1 LKQRGL
7 RPAVL
12 LRGYGREEKAP
23 LALAP
28 GQQAPIS
35 QTGEEAR
42 LILQAGDAWV
52 GVGADRQLAWHA
64 VARLGE
70 IDVLLLD
77 DGFQHWP
84 LRRDLD
90 IVLID
95 ALDPFRGGVF
105 PIGRLREPFSAL
117 RRAHAVVITRA
128 ASGRQYAGLR
138 AEIARFTSSPVF
150 VGFVEAS
157 LPALPP
163 GRIGAFCGLG
173 HPASFWQTLAQCG
186 IEPEFR
192 REFPDHHRYDDGEIR
207 AMAKQADLLVT
218 TEKDLANIESGVAR
232 ECNVYAIPI
241 RMRIEPLEPLLEA
254 IDRCL
259 RAKAARALR

>member
-1 LKQRGL
+1 
-7 RPAVL
+7 
-12 LRGYGREEKAP
+12 LRGYGREERAP

-28 GQQAPIS
+28 GQQAPVS

-52 GVGADRQLAWHA
+52 GIGADRQLAWHA
-64 VARLGE
+64 LARLAR
-70 IDVLLLD
+70 IDVALLD

-84 LRRDLD
+84 MRRDLD

-117 RRAHAVVITRA
+117 RRAGAVVITRA
-128 ASGRQYAGLR
+128 TRGRDYAGLR
-138 AEIARFTSSPVF
+138 AEIARFTAAPVF
-150 VGFVEAS
+150 LGFVEADI
-157 LPALPP
+157 PALPP

-173 HPASFWQTLAQCG
+173 NPASFRQTLREAS
-186 IEPEFR
+186 IEPHFW

-207 AMAKQADLLVT
+207 AMAAEADVLAT
-218 TEKDLANIESGVAR
+218 TEKDLANIGSGVAR
-232 ECNVYAIPI
+232 ECNVYAVPI

-259 RAKAARALR
+259 REKAARASR